1 MDRLLRYTLLA
12 SIAVH
17 VAAGAALY
25 PRPWT
30 PQPLPVIVATLQG
43 PVTDLP
49 EIAPVAHQPQVVPAA
64 PTPAIPRPA
73 PRRAAML
80 AVAAASSP
88 SVPALPV
95 AVPEATPSAQAQ
107 GVAVAA
113 AAAAPLMFEPPRF
126 NAAYLANP
134 PPPYPTS
141 ARRRG
146 IEGAVFID
154 ARIGAG
160 GEAKELKLAT
170 SSGDDALDSAA
181 MDAVRGWRFVPAR
194 RGEQAVEAW
203 VRIPLVFRL
212 N

>member
-1 MDRLLRYTLLA
+1 MNRLLRYALLA

-25 PRPWT
+25 PRPWV
-30 PQPLPVIVATLQG
+30 PQPRPVIEATLQG
-43 PVTDLP
+43 SVAAP
-49 EIAPVAHQPQVVPAA
+49 EMAPVAPQPQEVPAP

-73 PRRAAML
+73 PRRTAML

-95 AVPEATPSAQAQ
+95 ALPEATPSAPAP

-134 PPPYPTS
+134 PPPYPAS

-160 GEAKELKLAT
+160 GEARELKLAT

-181 MDAVRGWRFVPAR
+181 MDAVREWRFVPAR

>member
-1 MDRLLRYTLLA
+1 MDRLLRYALLA

-25 PRPWT
+25 PRPWV
-30 PQPLPVIVATLQG
+30 PQPRPVIEATLQG
-43 PVTDLP
+43 SVAAP
-49 EIAPVAHQPQVVPAA
+49 EMAPVAPQPQEVPAP

-73 PRRAAML
+73 PRRTAML

-95 AVPEATPSAQAQ
+95 ALPEATPSAPAP

-134 PPPYPTS
+134 PPPYPAS

-160 GEAKELKLAT
+160 GEARELKLAT

>member
-1 MDRLLRYTLLA
+1 MDRLLRYALLA

-17 VAAGAALY
+17 VAAVAALY

-30 PQPLPVIVATLQG
+30 PPPLPVIVATLQG
-43 PVTDLP
+43 PVAGLP
-49 EIAPVAHQPQVVPAA
+49 EMAPVAPEPRAVAAA
-64 PTPAIPRPA
+64 PKPAVPLPA
-73 PRRAAML
+73 PRRPAVL
-80 AVAAASSP
+80 AVAAPTSSFTTSAP
-88 SVPALPV
+88 PV
-95 AVPEATPSAQAQ
+95 AAPEALPSAQAS
-107 GVAVAA
+107 GVVAA
-113 AAAAPLMFEPPRF
+113 ATGPAVFEPPRF

-134 PPPYPTS
+134 PPPYPAS

-154 ARIGAG
+154 ARVGVG
-160 GEAKELKLAT
+160 GEARELKLAT
-170 SSGDDALDSAA
+170 SSGDTALDTAA